1 MLQPAADF
9 FRLLNCLSLPPELRS
24 TKLARFPRVHFSR
37 GDHLM
42 LTFWGAKQGFCDG
55 LSRRNFLK
63 VGAFGAG
70 LTLAEMLRQKEA
82 GASVTRQ
89 TNSLKQAIMVYLP

>member
-1 MLQPAADF
+1 MRSRHPRVTT
-9 FRLLNCLSLPPELRS
+9 RLLFCGLFNCLPHPPGLRS
-24 TKLARFPRVHFSR
+24 RKLARFPRVRFSR
-37 GDHLM
+37 GDQHM

-70 LTLAEMLRQKEA
+70 LTLAEMLRQKQA

-89 TNSLKQAIMVYLP
+89 TTSL